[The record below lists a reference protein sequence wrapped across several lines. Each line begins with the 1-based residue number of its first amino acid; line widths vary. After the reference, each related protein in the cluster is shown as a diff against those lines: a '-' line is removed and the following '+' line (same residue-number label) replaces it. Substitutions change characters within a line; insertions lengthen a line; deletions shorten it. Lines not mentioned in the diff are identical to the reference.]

1 MRIFKTGKEGAQ
13 ILDREDALSGFRQR
27 FYLLPKKI
35 YMDGNSLGLLS
46 QDAEAILHRLIDQW
60 KKLGIN
66 GWLEAEPPWF
76 GYAEELGKRQAALVG
91 ALPEEVV
98 MTSSTTVNLH
108 ALVGT
113 FYYPQGKRKKILA
126 DELNFPSDI
135 YALKSQIESKGY
147 DPERD
152 LVLVKSRDGRM
163 LEEEDI
169 IRAMDDETALILLP
183 GVLYRSGQLL
193 DMAYLSKKAHEKG
206 IPIGFDCSHSV
217 GAVPHHFDRWDV
229 DFAFWCNYKY
239 MNNGPGGVASM
250 FINKKHFSRKPSL
263 AGWWG
268 YRKDKQFNMSLN
280 FEKANNAGGWQIGT
294 PHLLSLAPLE
304 GSLKIFHE
312 AGMEKIREKSLNL
325 TSYLIF
331 LLKEL
336 GLTDSPYHFSIG
348 SPLEEERRG
357 GHVAIEH
364 DDAARI
370 NKALKDRGII
380 PDFRYPNIIRLAP
393 VALYNTFY
401 EVWQV
406 VEALKEIIEKGEHKK
421 YGDVKE
427 AVT

>member
-1 MRIFKTGKEGAQ
+1 MKRFRTGKESAQ
-13 ILDREDALSGFRQR
+13 ILDREDVLSGFRQR

-46 QDAEAILHRLIDQW
+46 QDAEEGLYRMIDQW

-113 FYYPQGKRKKILA
+113 FYHPQGKRKKILA

-152 LVLVKSRDGRM
+152 LVLVKSRDGRF

-169 IRAMDDETALILLP
+169 VRAMDNEIALILLP

-239 MNNGPGGVASM
+239 MNNGPGGVASL

-268 YRKDKQFNMSLN
+268 YRKDKQFNMSLD

-336 GLTDSPYHFSIG
+336 GLTDSPYYFSIG

-406 VEALKEIIEKGEHKK
+406 IEALKEIIEKGEHKK